1 MKIVLLGPPGAGKG
15 TQADILVKKLLV
27 PHIST
32 GDMFRAAISNGT
44 ELGKE
49 AKSYMDKGQLVPD
62 IVTVG
67 IIRDRISMSDC
78 REGFLLDGFPR
89 TLPQAEALDNLME
102 EMSSNLDAV
111 LNISVPLDRLIDRL
125 TGRRMCRN
133 CGTIYHLLYNA
144 PEVENV
150 CDACGGEL
158 YQRDDDKE
166 ETVKSRLEVYE
177 AQTAPLIEYYE
188 QKGILHTINGDLPIN
203 EGTTQLGEAL
213 GQNSS

>member
-203 EGTTQLGEAL
+203 EVTTQLGEAL
-213 GQNSS
+213 GQNWS

>member
-15 TQADILVKKLLV
+15 TQADSLVKKLLV

-203 EGTTQLGEAL
+203 EVTTQLGEAL
-213 GQNSS
+213 GQNWS

>member
-1 MKIVLLGPPGAGKG
+1 MNLLIMGLPGAGKG
-15 TQADILVKKLLV
+15 TQAAKIVEEFGV
-27 PHIST
+27 AHIST

-203 EGTTQLGEAL
+203 EVTTQLGEAL
-213 GQNSS
+213 GQNWS

>member
-15 TQADILVKKLLV
+15 TQADILVKRLLV

-62 IVTVG
+62 VVTVG
-67 IIRDRISMSDC
+67 IIKDRISMSDC

-89 TLPQAEALDNLME
+89 TLPQAEALDSLME
-102 EMSSNLDAV
+102 EMSTSLDAV

-166 ETVKSRLEVYE
+166 ATVKSRLEVYE
-177 AQTAPLIEYYE
+177 AQTAPLISYYE
-188 QKGILHTINGDLPIN
+188 QKGILHTINGDQPIN
-203 EGTTQLGEAL
+203 AVTAQLGEAL
-213 GQNSS
+213 GENWS

>member
-166 ETVKSRLEVYE
+166 ETGKSRLEVYE

-203 EGTTQLGEAL
+203 EVTTQLGEAL
-213 GQNSS
+213 GQNWS

>member
-15 TQADILVKKLLV
+15 TQADILVKRLLV

-44 ELGKE
+44 ELDKE

-67 IIRDRISMSDC
+67 IIKDRISMSDC

-89 TLPQAEALDNLME
+89 TLPQAEALDSLME
-102 EMSSNLDAV
+102 EMSTSLDAV

-166 ETVKSRLEVYE
+166 ATVKSRLEVYE
-177 AQTAPLIEYYE
+177 AQTAPLISYYE
-188 QKGILHTINGDLPIN
+188 QKGILHTINGDQPIN
-203 EGTTQLGEAL
+203 AVTAQLGEAL
-213 GQNSS
+213 GENWS

>member
-15 TQADILVKKLLV
+15 TQADVLVKKLLV

-49 AKSYMDKGQLVPD
+49 AKAYMDKGQLVPD

-89 TLPQAEALDNLME
+89 TLPQAEALDNPMN
-102 EMSSNLDAV
+102 EMSTSLDAV

-166 ETVKSRLEVYE
+166 ATVKSRLEVYE
-177 AQTAPLIEYYE
+177 AQTAPLISYYE

-203 EGTTQLGEAL
+203 AVTAQLGEAL
-213 GQNSS
+213 GQNWS

>member
-15 TQADILVKKLLV
+15 TQADVLVKKLLV

-49 AKSYMDKGQLVPD
+49 AKAYMDKGQLVPD

-89 TLPQAEALDNLME
+89 TLPQAEALDNLMN
-102 EMSSNLDAV
+102 EMSTSLDAV

-166 ETVKSRLEVYE
+166 ATVKSRLEVYE
-177 AQTAPLIEYYE
+177 AQTAPLISYYE

-203 EGTTQLGEAL
+203 AVTAQLGEAL
-213 GQNSS
+213 GQNWS

>member
-1 MKIVLLGPPGAGKG
+1 MNLILLGAPGAGKG
-15 TQADILVKKLLV
+15 TQADVLVKKLLV

-49 AKSYMDKGQLVPD
+49 AKAYMDKGQLVPD

-89 TLPQAEALDNLME
+89 TLPQAEALDNLMN
-102 EMSSNLDAV
+102 EMSTSLDAV

-166 ETVKSRLEVYE
+166 ATVKSRLEVYE
-177 AQTAPLIEYYE
+177 AQTAPLISYYE

-203 EGTTQLGEAL
+203 AVTAQLGEAL
-213 GQNSS
+213 GQNWS

>member
-15 TQADILVKKLLV
+15 TQAEILVKKLLV

-62 IVTVG
+62 EVTVG
-67 IIRDRISMSDC
+67 IIRDRIAQSDC
-78 REGFLLDGFPR
+78 KEGFLLDGFPR
-89 TLPQAEALDNLME
+89 TIAQAAALDDLMRDL
-102 EMSSNLDAV
+102 STSLDAV

-125 TGRRMCRN
+125 TGRRMCRK

-166 ETVKSRLEVYE
+166 ETVKSRLSVYE
-177 AQTAPLIEYYE
+177 KQTAPLIEYYE
-188 QKGILHTINGDLPIN
+188 KQGILHTINGDQPIN
-203 EGTTQLGEAL
+203 AVMVELGKAL
-213 GQNSS
+213 GQKWD

>member
-15 TQADILVKKLLV
+15 TQADVLVKKLLV

-89 TLPQAEALDNLME
+89 TLPQAEALDNLLAD
-102 EMSSNLDAV
+102 MSTSLDAV

-166 ETVKSRLEVYE
+166 ATVKNRLEVYE
-177 AQTAPLIEYYE
+177 AQTAPLISYYE
-188 QKGILHTINGDLPIN
+188 KKGILYNINGDLPIN
-203 EGTTQLGEAL
+203 EVTAQLGAAL
-213 GQNSS
+213 GQSWS

>member
-1 MKIVLLGPPGAGKG
+1 M
-15 TQADILVKKLLV
+15 
-27 PHIST
+27 
-32 GDMFRAAISNGT
+32 N
-44 ELGKE
+44 
-49 AKSYMDKGQLVPD
+49 
-62 IVTVG
+62 
-67 IIRDRISMSDC
+67 
-78 REGFLLDGFPR
+78 
-89 TLPQAEALDNLME
+89 
-102 EMSSNLDAV
+102 EMSTSLDAV

-166 ETVKSRLEVYE
+166 ATVKSRLEVYE
-177 AQTAPLIEYYE
+177 AQTAPLISYYE

-203 EGTTQLGEAL
+203 AVTAQLGEAL
-213 GQNSS
+213 GQNWS

>member
-144 PEVENV
+144 PEMENV

-203 EGTTQLGEAL
+203 EVTTQLGEAL
-213 GQNSS
+213 GQNWS

>member
-62 IVTVG
+62 VVTVG

-203 EGTTQLGEAL
+203 EVTTQLGEAL
-213 GQNSS
+213 GQNWS

>member
-125 TGRRMCRN
+125 TGRRMCRK

-203 EGTTQLGEAL
+203 EVTTQLGEAL
-213 GQNSS
+213 GQNWS

>member
-177 AQTAPLIEYYE
+177 DAEIIHWKFSHGQEEHGNGKTCMMTVRKILINYE
-188 QKGILHTINGDLPIN
+188 LCIFFKF
-203 EGTTQLGEAL
+203 
-213 GQNSS
+213 

>member
-15 TQADILVKKLLV
+15 TQADILVKRLLV

-67 IIRDRISMSDC
+67 IIKDHISMSDC

-89 TLPQAEALDNLME
+89 TLPQAEALDSLME
-102 EMSSNLDAV
+102 EMSTSLDAV

-166 ETVKSRLEVYE
+166 ATVKSRLEVYE
-177 AQTAPLIEYYE
+177 AQTAPLISYYE
-188 QKGILHTINGDLPIN
+188 QKGILHTINGDQPIN
-203 EGTTQLGEAL
+203 AVTAQLGEAL
-213 GQNSS
+213 GENWS

>member
-78 REGFLLDGFPR
+78 SEGFLLDGFPR

-203 EGTTQLGEAL
+203 EVTTQLGEAL
-213 GQNSS
+213 GQNWS